1 MNLQGFKDVL
11 AKEAHGI
18 TAAKAWYAGIC
29 IACKEQALP
38 KCHSKLGC
46 EEYAISAMCEECFDG
61 LFKEEEEVTTAHTG
75 NARRLKMKVTIDDAK
90 QMEYEYAPNSQ
101 RAIDEAAL
109 LGMDVVFPAANQ
121 LQIDID
127 SDEAYD
133 RYLRV
138 RPLLERHLSDIEIEE
153 HPSRSGGENR
163 HITLTLSRNVTDIE
177 RILLQACLGS
187 DPVREFLGYI
197 QVLEGDPHPV
207 LFLEKRN
214 AGLQETRMGS
224 QDDD

>member
-1 MNLQGFKDVL
+1 MNLQSFKDVL

-18 TAAKAWYAGIC
+18 TAGEAWHAGIC
-29 IACKEQALP
+29 IACKEQAFP
-38 KCHSKLGC
+38 KCHTELGWK
-46 EEYAISAMCEECFDG
+46 EYGISAMCEECFDG
-61 LFKEEEEVTTAHTG
+61 LFK
-75 NARRLKMKVTIDDAK
+75 DA
-90 QMEYEYAPNSQ
+90 EYEYAPNSQ

-127 SDEAYD
+127 SDEAYE

-138 RPLLERHLSDIEIEE
+138 HPLLYQHLGVVDGEE
-153 HPSRSGGENR
+153 HPSKSGGEKR
-163 HITLTLSRNVTDIE
+163 HITLTLKKDITDTE

-197 QVLEGDPHPV
+197 QVLTGDPHPV

-214 AGLQETRMGS
+214 AGLLGTEHAELQ
-224 QDDD
+224 